1 MKTLLPVLLLAV
13 TPALAAP
20 PPTVVKPLPGYVC
33 MKLNLTEAQ
42 ALNPNGS
49 AVYIRLQPA
58 DNAPV
63 GTLAPSVVFARS
75 PAHIENGYLE
85 VIQITG
91 KPGWIRQSQVRP
103 MAPTERCVPS
113 LMSNGRI
120 GAG

>member
-1 MKTLLPVLLLAV
+1 MKILVPIVLLAA
-13 TPALAAP
+13 TPAFAA

-42 ALNPNGS
+42 ALNGS
-49 AVYIRLQPA
+49 GVYIRLQPA
-58 DNAPV
+58 DTAPT

-75 PAHIENGYLE
+75 PAHVENGYLE

-91 KPGWIRQSQVRP
+91 APGWIRQSQVRP
-103 MAPTERCVPS
+103 MSPTERCVPS